1 MGEVIKDVILGIIIG
16 DVVGSRFEILNIHNK
31 EFELFNKNC
40 RFTDD
45 SVMTLAVA
53 KAFLDSR
60 TDYSNLEENVI
71 KNMTEFEKNMA
82 NIIKKK
88 KTKNINFIC
97 KIKEKCVIISLSG
110 VVIRLNYILIISS
123 IIL

>member
-71 KNMTEFEKNMA
+71 KDMTEFEK
-82 NIIKKK
+82 KYGKYY
-88 KTKNINFIC
+88 
-97 KIKEKCVIISLSG
+97 KEKE
-110 VVIRLNYILIISS
+110 NKKYKFYM
-123 IIL
+123 

>member
-1 MGEVIKDVILGIIIG
+1 MIYNGEVIKDVILGIIIG

-31 EFELFNKNC
+31 EFKLFNKNC

-71 KNMTEFEKNMA
+71 KDMTELG
-82 NIIKKK
+82 KK
-88 KTKNINFIC
+88 
-97 KIKEKCVIISLSG
+97 
-110 VVIRLNYILIISS
+110 
-123 IIL
+123 